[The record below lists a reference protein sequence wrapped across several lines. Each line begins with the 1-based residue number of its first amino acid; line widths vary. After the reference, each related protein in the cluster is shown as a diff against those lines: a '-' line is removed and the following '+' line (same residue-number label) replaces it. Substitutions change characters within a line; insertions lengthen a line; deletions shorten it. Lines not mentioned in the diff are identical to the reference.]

1 MRMAGSITVREVA
14 PGKDGSRYVMA
25 FDKDNGGDVKLVFPA
40 SASATADSLV
50 GPKGE
55 PKDASFEAVVRGRL
69 YERQVFYVV
78 QEWRLTPAA
87 K

>member
-1 MRMAGSITVREVA
+1 VRMSGSITVREVA

-40 SASATADSLV
+40 SASATADALV
-50 GPKGE
+50 GPKGQ
-55 PKDASFEAVVRGRL
+55 PKDWTFDAVVRGRL
-69 YERQVFYVV
+69 YDRQVFYVV
-78 QEWRLTPAA
+78 QEWQLTPPA